1 MNFGLLI
8 GLTRARVALLIA
20 GLAWFVGLDAPLAV
34 RVLIAVLVIAGVTG
48 DGALDEQRIR
58 HRGEQPASDRTCTPA

>member
-48 DGALDEQRIR
+48 DGWVDEQRIR
-58 HRGEQPASDRTCTPA
+58 HRPNRSATDRTRTHA